1 MNKEKKRIL
10 LIEDDAEL
18 VHAIQL
24 RLEAN
29 HYAVLSAADGNEGLQ
44 KVHQERPDLI
54 ILDIRLPK
62 MDGFKLCRMIKY
74 DEEYKG
80 IPVII
85 LTARVQPAD
94 IEMGKEVGAD
104 VYMTKPF
111 KNEELLHNIETL
123 LTAAA

>member
-1 MNKEKKRIL
+1 MNDPKKRIL

-18 VHAIQL
+18 VHAIRL

-29 HYAVLSAADGNEGLQ
+29 NLEVLSAVDGNEGLQ

-62 MDGFKLCRMIKY
+62 MDGFKVCRMIKY
-74 DEEYKG
+74 DEDFKE

-85 LTARVQPAD
+85 LTARVRQSD
-94 IEMGKEVGAD
+94 VDMGKEVGAD
-104 VYMTKPF
+104 AYMTKPF
-111 KNEELLHNIETL
+111 KNEELLQKIDEL
-123 LTAAA
+123 LAARV